1 MGKQNHVK
9 TGPGAVGGVS
19 LKPKSELKAV
29 SFLNLDSEIELC
41 NPMSFGAVQQGERR
55 AAKMSVS

>member
-1 MGKQNHVK
+1 MK
-9 TGPGAVGGVS
+9 TGPGAVGDVS